1 MKADL
6 MPHVSNETRDKYSI
20 GFIMKLRAVGRLT
33 MLRSAPF
40 GERCYEPVHNRK
52 AIFRKELTRL
62 FDWLH
67 LKGYMTKLTEAN
79 KLTEDFYAMLFRSK
93 CEMRRHK
100 ALVDATY
107 EGFRANH
114 LPYPMEDE
122 VCWCKIYESCPACF
136 GKK

>member
-1 MKADL
+1 MKLDL
-6 MPHVSNETRDKYSI
+6 MPNVSNETRAKYTI
-20 GFIMKLRAVGRLT
+20 GFSMKLRAVGRLA
-33 MLRSAPF
+33 LARSSSGYKPHDW
-40 GERCYEPVHNRK
+40 EDT
-52 AIFRKELTRL
+52 FRKELIRL

-79 KLTEDFYAMLFRSK
+79 KLTEDFYAVLFRSK
-93 CEMRRHK
+93 CDVRRHK
-100 ALVDATY
+100 ALVDAVY

-122 VCWCKIYESCPACF
+122 ICWCKVYESCPACF

>member
-1 MKADL
+1 MKLDL
-6 MPHVSNETRDKYSI
+6 MPNVSNETRDKYTI
-20 GFIMKLRAVGRLT
+20 GFIMKLRAVGRIALAT
-33 MLRSAPF
+33 SASGHKPHDW
-40 GERCYEPVHNRK
+40 EDT
-52 AIFRKELTRL
+52 FRKELTRL

-79 KLTEDFYAMLFRSK
+79 KLTEDFYAVLFRSK

-122 VCWCKIYESCPACF
+122 VCWCKVYESCPACF